1 MRSRIGG
8 RYDFF
13 GEEKGH
19 FGKSAGDYTNKNVH
33 VQEVFYT
40 FYELFH
46 LSKDKTERLFEG
58 SSTEFHRSSTAFLQW
73 NCSFL
78 RWNSVELRLKT
89 FLNDNCGGTGGT
101 GGTNLLTRIKSQN
114 CRWNYRWN
122 FGKSGGTSVE
132 LRWN

>member
-40 FYELFH
+40 FYELFKNFDIGFPEVPP
-46 LSKDKTERLFEG
+46 SSIEVPPLFCSG
-58 SSTEFHRSSTAFLQW
+58 TALF
-73 NCSFL
+73 
-78 RWNSVELRLKT
+78 
-89 FLNDNCGGTGGT
+89 CGGT
-101 GGTNLLTRIKSQN
+101 
-114 CRWNYRWN
+114 RWN
-122 FGKSGGTSVE
+122 FG
-132 LRWN
+132 